1 MPYPRFCPNPKC
13 RFHAQSS
20 ARSRWWVK
28 NGHYRT
34 ACHGLVQR
42 FRCRS
47 CHAGLS
53 AQTFSIDY
61 AAKRRVSYRK
71 IFEMLTNSSGIRAI
85 SRALSV
91 SHQLILNR
99 ISRLARQSLAVHAI
113 LLGELS
119 LSESLVADG
128 FESFVDSQ
136 HTPNNIH
143 LLAGQRSQF
152 LYAFDYAHLKRKG
165 RMSEEQRAARDAI
178 WDRFVSGRRSINHSF
193 SYIVEEVE
201 RLTRTARFAPV
212 NLITDEKREYQQVI
226 GRSSFLSKLTK
237 EQFRHLTVS
246 SKKARTKQNRLF
258 SVNYLDREIRKDN
271 ANHVRETV
279 QFSRNTNN
287 CMERL
292 AIYRMYHNYLKRY
305 RIEPRQEQRTH
316 AEVAGIRRESVERE
330 IASFFQVRRLISK
343 VGLRFSDALVWFRA
357 LATPERP
364 GSERCPDY
372 AWA

>member
-1 MPYPRFCPNPKC
+1 M
-13 RFHAQSS
+13 
-20 ARSRWWVK
+20 
-28 NGHYRT
+28 
-34 ACHGLVQR
+34 
-42 FRCRS
+42 
-47 CHAGLS
+47 
-53 AQTFSIDY
+53 
-61 AAKRRVSYRK
+61 
-71 IFEMLTNSSGIRAI
+71 
-85 SRALSV
+85 
-91 SHQLILNR
+91 
-99 ISRLARQSLAVHAI
+99 
-113 LLGELS
+113 
-119 LSESLVADG
+119 ADG

-152 LYAFDYAHLKRKG
+152 LYAFDYAHLRRKG
-165 RMSEEQRAARDAI
+165 RMSEEQRVARDAI
-178 WDRFVSGRRSINHSF
+178 WDRFVSGRRSISHSF

-226 GRSSFLSKLTK
+226 GRSSYLSKLTK

-271 ANHVRETV
+271 ANHVRE
-279 QFSRNTNN
+279 
-287 CMERL
+287 
-292 AIYRMYHNYLKRY
+292 
-305 RIEPRQEQRTH
+305 
-316 AEVAGIRRESVERE
+316 
-330 IASFFQVRRLISK
+330 